1 MDSSAVEEEVQSLS
15 YDTLTAEF
23 SAHSDGRPVTYP
35 LTPFYDR
42 DRDSLF
48 VTSAPAFAGKVEKA
62 RDNPE
67 VSLLYGYEG
76 DPVLVR
82 GEAEIHDDDLRHN
95 AKYVRRLVRSEPQS
109 HKRRLFVKTER
120 RLANP
125 VGSLFLDW
133 YGLRIL
139 VEIRPTDVERL
150 PRAGTSSFRDWP
162 EADLSAEEAR
172 KHERAV
178 FTAVDD
184 SGPRSLPVTG
194 FDVTG
199 GDAELELAADV
210 EVDEGQPCC
219 LLMHWHGDDLKNLG
233 QRLVRGRAREVD
245 GDVVHLE
252 AGSTTEMSNE
262 GLLDYARFVWE
273 GKRKTREYFGETG
286 VTGWTW

>member
-1 MDSSAVEEEVQSLS
+1 MEDSDVDVESLA
-15 YDTLTAEF
+15 YDVLTAEF

-35 LTPFYDR
+35 LTPFYDA

-62 RDNPE
+62 REDPE
-67 VSLLYGYEG
+67 VSLLFGYDDE
-76 DPVLVR
+76 PVLVR
-82 GEAEIHDDDLRHN
+82 GEAEVHDDDLRHN
-95 AKYVRRLVRSEPQS
+95 AKYVRRLVRSEPS
-109 HKRRLFVKTER
+109 GHKRDLFVKTER

-139 VEIRPTDVERL
+139 VEIQPTEVERFD
-150 PRAGTSSFRDWP
+150 RAGTSEFERWQ
-162 EADLSAEEAR
+162 EADLSVEEAG

-178 FTAVDD
+178 FTAVDGD
-184 SGPRSLPVTG
+184 GPRGLPVTEFAVEG
-194 FDVTG
+194 EHAG
-199 GDAELELAADV
+199 LELAAEV
-210 EVDEGQPCC
+210 EVDEGQPCS
-219 LLMHWHGDDLKNLG
+219 LLLHWHGDDLKNLG

-252 AGSTTEMSNE
+252 AGSTSEMSNE
-262 GLLDYARFVWE
+262 GLLDFARFVWE
-273 GKRKTREYFGETG
+273 GKKRTRDYFGESG

>member
-1 MDSSAVEEEVQSLS
+1 MEDSEVDVESLT

-23 SAHSDGRPVTYP
+23 SAHSGGRPVTYP
-35 LTPFYDR
+35 LTPFYDP

-48 VTSAPAFAGKVEKA
+48 VTSAPAFAAKVEKA

-67 VSLLYGYEG
+67 VSLLFGYDDE
-76 DPVLVR
+76 PLLVR
-82 GEAEIHDDDLRHN
+82 GEAEVHDDDLRHN
-95 AKYVRRLVRSEPQS
+95 AKYVRRLVRSEPRG
-109 HKRRLFVKTER
+109 HKRDLFVKTER

-139 VEIRPTDVERL
+139 VEIQPTEVERFD
-150 PRAGTSSFRDWP
+150 RAGTSAFEPWP
-162 EADLSAEEAR
+162 EADLSAGEAG

-184 SGPRSLPVTG
+184 RGPRSLPVTE
-194 FDVTG
+194 FDVTDG
-199 GDAELELAADV
+199 RAKLELAAETD
-210 EVDEGQPCC
+210 VDEGQPCC
-219 LLMHWHGDDLKNLG
+219 LLLHWHDDDLENLG
-233 QRLVRGRAREVD
+233 QRLVRGRAHEVD

-262 GLLDYARFVWE
+262 GLLDLARFVWE
-273 GKRKTREYFGETG
+273 GKRRTRDYFDETG